1 MTKHFLVHE
10 MERECKTS
18 GVKRIRIHDIRNSHV
33 SLLIEMGLSAL
44 AIAERMGH
52 EATDITY
59 RCANLRPT
67 KRDEMTAW
75 SGMLIQNHIV
85 AKLTADTQVEMRP
98 FVSVQKA
105 LKDSMAE

>member
-1 MTKHFLVHE
+1 MTKRFLAHE

-18 GVKRIRIHDIRNSHV
+18 GMKHIRIHDIRNGHV

-44 AIAERMGH
+44 AIAERMAH
-52 EATDITY
+52 EAMDITY
-59 RCANLRPT
+59 RCANQRPT

-75 SGMLIQNHIV
+75 SGMLRQDHIV
-85 AKLTADTQVEMRP
+85 AKLTDTQVEVRP